1 MSLSAVNFWAVL
13 AAAVAAWLAGTGYY
27 TVLAEP
33 WARALGTNTDHLRRE
48 RAARA
53 GTLAAWFPFLL
64 VFVAELVMA
73 FVLAVL
79 MREMDI
85 TGPRGGALT
94 GALAWLG
101 LVATT
106 NAVAN
111 MFADRK
117 IMLTIIDTGHWLLA
131 LLVMGGVLGWFG

>member
-1 MSLSAVNFWAVL
+1 MSLSAIDFWAVL
-13 AAAVAAWLAGTGYY
+13 AAAAAAWLAGTGYY
-27 TVLAEP
+27 TAVAEP
-33 WARALGTNTDHLRRE
+33 WAKALGTNTDHLRRE
-48 RAARA
+48 RAAKA
-53 GTLAAWFPFLL
+53 GTPAAWFPFLL

-79 MREMDI
+79 MSEMDI
-85 TGPRGGALT
+85 TGPRGGVLT

-106 NAVAN
+106 TAIDN

-117 IMLTIIDTGHWLLA
+117 LMVTVIDTGHWLLA
-131 LLVMGGVLGWFG
+131 LVVMGAVLGWFG